1 MTGFRA
7 VLAAPPPGRPP
18 QAVPGVRDWLD
29 DQRAEQRG
37 DLVAGGRDLIVC
49 WWVAIVPGGGDD
61 GEEGQGEHGQGGP
74 PVLGVPAADLVFI
87 QSGQSLARLEV
98 FRGLPDP
105 GDLDQCGERDAARAV
120 APVERQ
126 FHGAAVAADQ

>member
-1 MTGFRA
+1 MSFSQLDHGDPRFFMRA
-7 VLAAPPPGRPP
+7 VPLES
-18 QAVPGVRDWLD
+18 L
-29 DQRAEQRG
+29 
-37 DLVAGGRDLIVC
+37 
-49 WWVAIVPGGGDD
+49 
-61 GEEGQGEHGQGGP
+61 
-74 PVLGVPAADLVFI
+74 LGVPAADLVFI